1 MEWFSDEESVVK
13 PEALAP
19 EDMGFL
25 RLGVVVFVK
34 RVYDWMRA
42 AVLGDVVLER
52 EGVLWVLSV
61 SSLLETVSQYSIHIL
76 VPRPPCP

>member
-19 EDMGFL
+19 EDMGSL

-42 AVLGDVVLER
+42 AALGDVVLER

>member
-19 EDMGFL
+19 KDMGFL

-61 SSLLETVSQYSIHIL
+61 SSLLETVSQYSILIL
-76 VPRPPCP
+76 VLRPPCP